1 MANKN
6 GRSKVTQGIFDAVK
20 ICLKSGNSVAETARF
35 MKLSQD
41 VVRMMRDAET
51 LDEYRAI
58 MAAKSLHNKQNRQI
72 AAIKAKQAE
81 KPAQPVQQ
89 VMPLTEV
96 PNELRYNVQVQAT
109 RYMEE
114 QIRKQTELLTII
126 SNKLAY
132 IVDELTGTPNKEG

>member
-1 MANKN
+1 MANYK
-6 GRSKVTQGIFDAVK
+6 GRIKVTQGIFDAVK

-58 MAAKSLHNKQNRQI
+58 MAAKSAHAKQNKQV

-81 KPAQPVQQ
+81 QPEKPVQQ
-89 VMPLTEV
+89 PVVETPQEV
-96 PNELRYNVQVQAT
+96 RHSVQVQAT

-114 QIRKQTELLTII
+114 LMRKQTELLTAI

-132 IVDELTGTPNKEG
+132 IVDELTGTGTPGEEG